1 MAVYRNA
8 ESRNLTSIRELS
20 HNSNHPDPRVVCCK
34 DIDAAP
40 EHPDPLERIQTVRYW
55 LDNNTEETLRLLSSR
70 RHDTTQASRCRC
82 YNACKNTC
90 YKCEIRVGPA
100 PLLCAGIRIQIGDA
114 GLFQISH
121 L

>member
-8 ESRNLTSIRELS
+8 ASRNLTSIRELS
-20 HNSNHPDPRVVCCK
+20 HNSNNPDPRVVCCK

-82 YNACKNTC
+82 EIDPIPEDLSSFVPIVASTFPLTTSCVNLTRGNTACARAN
-90 YKCEIRVGPA
+90 
-100 PLLCAGIRIQIGDA
+100 
-114 GLFQISH
+114 
-121 L
+121 